1 MKRAVGYFIKYPV
14 LADTVLVLFFIFGF
28 FGLKNMR
35 SSFFPEVESR
45 TIQVQ
50 VIYPGASPQEVEEG
64 VVLRIEN
71 EIRGVT
77 GVERISSVS
86 QENSGVVTVEVIKGY
101 DTDDVLID
109 VQNAVDRIPTLPE
122 GMEPVRTFTVENVR
136 PAVSF
141 ALSGEDVDLRA
152 LKAIARRVEDDLR
165 AIEGISKVELQGL
178 PEEEIEIAF
187 REEDLRA
194 QGITFAQ
201 AALRVR
207 AANIDITGGK
217 VRTEAEEL
225 SIRARNKHDR
235 AHELRDIVL
244 KATPD
249 GRFVR
254 LGDVADLRD
263 RWADDPTRNY
273 LNGAPAVVVAVSSTV
288 SEDILFI
295 AEESV
300 AYMER
305 FNERG
310 EAVHADLISD
320 ATIALRQR
328 IDMLAT
334 NGVQGFLLV
343 VLFLAMFLNIRLAFW
358 VALSIPV
365 AFAGMFVLAN
375 FFGITINVMSLF
387 GMIIVVG
394 ILVDD
399 GIVIAESIYQEHE
412 KGASPVR
419 AAVDGTMNVLP
430 AVISAVFTTVAAFST
445 FFFLDGRLG
454 DFAPALAFVVIST
467 LIISLIE
474 GAFILPA
481 HIAHSKALKEREK
494 NAFEQRLDRLM
505 QRMRHGFYEPFLERA
520 LRSPILAFGIFF
532 FLLNLTFGALGAGW
546 IQTTFFPVVER
557 DDINVELEMVAG
569 TREHIVNAELAR
581 IEDVIWRVNEELK
594 AQRED
599 SLDVVLKV
607 QRKLG
612 PRPEQ
617 GSLFVVLLDGETR
630 DLKTDKLSALVR
642 ERTGEIPGAEKATFG
657 IASPFGKP
665 VSVSL
670 RGHDLEDLDHAK
682 DELIGELQQLSFLR
696 DVVTSDRPGE
706 REVVLRLKEKAFA
719 LGLTHQDVL
728 AQVRQGFFGAEAQR
742 VQRGQDEIKIW
753 VRYDEEGRSSLR
765 DLEDMR
771 IRTADG
777 NAYPLREL
785 ADHRI
790 ERRVK
795 AINHLDGRREVRVEA
810 DMASFDKS
818 VTDAQ
823 AAVADELLPPI
834 LQRYP
839 SVTYSFEGQGE
850 QSKKVGR
857 SVQKILPITL
867 ILMLAMIVIT
877 LRSFWQM
884 IAIVACIPFGFIGM
898 GWGHFI
904 HGVQISLLS
913 GFGAIALIGVMVN
926 DSLVLVSAFNGLVK
940 QGMPFRQ
947 AVHEAAVSRFRP
959 ILLTS
964 VTTIA
969 GLAPI
974 VLNKS
979 FQAQFLVP
987 MAITIAYGLFVATFI
1002 TLFLLPVYLVWV
1014 NGLKRGVYWLW
1025 NARLPEAREVEPAY
1039 KEIEFEEMDH

>member
-1 MKRAVGYFIKYPV
+1 M
-14 LADTVLVLFFIFGF
+14 
-28 FGLKNMR
+28 
-35 SSFFPEVESR
+35 
-45 TIQVQ
+45 
-50 VIYPGASPQEVEEG
+50 
-64 VVLRIEN
+64 
-71 EIRGVT
+71 
-77 GVERISSVS
+77 
-86 QENSGVVTVEVIKGY
+86 
-101 DTDDVLID
+101 
-109 VQNAVDRIPTLPE
+109 
-122 GMEPVRTFTVENVR
+122 
-136 PAVSF
+136 
-141 ALSGEDVDLRA
+141 
-152 LKAIARRVEDDLR
+152 
-165 AIEGISKVELQGL
+165 
-178 PEEEIEIAF
+178 
-187 REEDLRA
+187 
-194 QGITFAQ
+194 
-201 AALRVR
+201 
-207 AANIDITGGK
+207 
-217 VRTEAEEL
+217 
-225 SIRARNKHDR
+225 
-235 AHELRDIVL
+235 
-244 KATPD
+244 
-249 GRFVR
+249 
-254 LGDVADLRD
+254 
-263 RWADDPTRNY
+263 
-273 LNGAPAVVVAVSSTV
+273 
-288 SEDILFI
+288 
-295 AEESV
+295 
-300 AYMER
+300 
-305 FNERG
+305 
-310 EAVHADLISD
+310 
-320 ATIALRQR
+320 
-328 IDMLAT
+328 
-334 NGVQGFLLV
+334 
-343 VLFLAMFLNIRLAFW
+343 
-358 VALSIPV
+358 
-365 AFAGMFVLAN
+365 
-375 FFGITINVMSLF
+375 
-387 GMIIVVG
+387 
-394 ILVDD
+394 
-399 GIVIAESIYQEHE
+399 
-412 KGASPVR
+412 
-419 AAVDGTMNVLP
+419 
-430 AVISAVFTTVAAFST
+430 
-445 FFFLDGRLG
+445 
-454 DFAPALAFVVIST
+454 VIST

-494 NAFEQRLDRLM
+494 NAFELRLERLM
-505 QRMRHGFYEPFLERA
+505 LRMRHGFYEPFLERA

-1025 NARLPEAREVEPAY
+1025 NARLPEPREVEPAY